1 MTITCSNCGSS
12 QRLRYSA
19 SAVLAVCHSGWN
31 SCGSALYCPECS
43 ATKYLAADTGVRGK
57 HVDVCLEDHAS
68 TVEAGVRTAAVWVIS
83 SEEAWN
89 KR

>member
-1 MTITCSNCGSS
+1 MNITCSNCGSS

-43 ATKYLAADTGVRGK
+43 ATWDKRNPGRPMAGKENTVRVIDGIHRMRNWRDTP
-57 HVDVCLEDHAS
+57 
-68 TVEAGVRTAAVWVIS
+68 
-83 SEEAWN
+83 
-89 KR
+89 